1 MKNRRFVTI
10 VAVSVLL
17 AACASTPTRV
27 RSEFEDI
34 PVPKGL
40 DFVDDKSTII
50 ESPTVKA
57 ARLIYRGRIEVTS
70 LGAALKTTLE
80 ANGWR
85 NVSTTTVGEHGTTQ
99 IYEKGGSALQVRIWE
114 SWYYTYVELTGSRSL
129 SLAR

>member
-10 VAVSVLL
+10 VVASLLL

-70 LGAALKTTLE
+70 LGSALKTTLE

-85 NVSTTTVGEHGTTQ
+85 TVSTTTTGEHGTTQ